1 MHKQLH
7 SKMPAM
13 RQHASAAIFLVFFF
27 GLSFAEQNLAE
38 VQERNSTC
46 MKTLLRNYQALPIQ
60 LNANENCI
68 WEIKGERDMNETIRL
83 IFSYVE
89 FSPLSSCD
97 EEYIEVYDGPS
108 TNSSVLG
115 KICRTQDSVFHSSSS
130 TLTFRISTD
139 STNFTRKIHA
149 FYYYISPETPVCGG
163 YFTSPE
169 GTFTSPN
176 YPKKHPP
183 FTYCVW
189 HIETEPYTKINL
201 IFKEIFIEIDEK
213 CRYDFIAIY
222 DGPRSDSPLIKKVC
236 GRLTPTFT
244 SSSNAMTIVM
254 SADYANSYRGFSAR
268 YTTIPISQPNTSL
281 SCSSDNMIITL
292 SKFYLASLNY
302 NASFLHLN
310 DQTCKPI
317 SYNPVIFSFPINSCG
332 TIKKTEGQSISYS
345 NVVTAYPTG
354 IVVTRQ
360 KKVEIVVKCI
370 MENNSTVEVVYV
382 TESEH
387 LDNTTTAGRYNLS
400 MSFYET
406 DSFSKPVFETPY
418 FVDLNQM
425 LYAQISLHSSDP
437 NLAVFV
443 DTCTA
448 SPDLNSKSPKYDLVK
463 SGCTKD
469 DTFMAYP
476 ILEHFGRF
484 RFRSFRFLKHYP
496 SVYLH
501 CEVLIC
507 DSKDSN
513 SRCTKGCI
521 SRQKREISS
530 YKWKGDAVIGPL
542 KLKREGNSM
551 DRSDISSEVHPEES
565 VNAQPQIL
573 YILAFV
579 VLATNTVLLVGLA
592 AKRLITRESGY
603 RYQKL
608 SY

>member
-1 MHKQLH
+1 M
-7 SKMPAM
+7 
-13 RQHASAAIFLVFFF
+13 
-27 GLSFAEQNLAE
+27 
-38 VQERNSTC
+38 
-46 MKTLLRNYQALPIQ
+46 
-60 LNANENCI
+60 
-68 WEIKGERDMNETIRL
+68 
-83 IFSYVE
+83 
-89 FSPLSSCD
+89 SSCD

-254 SADYANSYRGFSAR
+254 STDYANSYRGFSAR

-317 SYNPVIFSFPINSCG
+317 SYNPVIFSFPINNCG

-463 SGCTKD
+463 SG
-469 DTFMAYP
+469 
-476 ILEHFGRF
+476 
-484 RFRSFRFLKHYP
+484 
-496 SVYLH
+496 
-501 CEVLIC
+501 
-507 DSKDSN
+507 KDSN

-542 KLKREGNSM
+542 KLKREGNSR

-579 VLATNTVLLVGLA
+579 VLATNTILLVGLA
-592 AKRLITRESGY
+592 AKHLITRESGY

>member
-1 MHKQLH
+1 MSTL
-7 SKMPAM
+7 
-13 RQHASAAIFLVFFF
+13 REYASATIFLAFFF
-27 GLSFAEQNLAE
+27 GLSFAEQNLKL
-38 VQERNSTC
+38 QERNTAC
-46 MKTLLRNYQALPIQ
+46 VKTLMRNYQAIPIQ

-68 WEIKGERDMNETIRL
+68 WEIKGERDTNQTIRL

-97 EEYIEVYDGPS
+97 EEYIEIYDGPS

-115 KICRTQDSVFHSSSS
+115 RICHTQDSAFHSSSS
-130 TLTFRISTD
+130 ALTFRISTG
-139 STNFTRKIHA
+139 STNFTRKFHGL
-149 FYYYISPETPVCGG
+149 YYYISPDTPRCGG
-163 YFTSPE
+163 YFTGPE
-169 GTFTSPN
+169 GTFNSPN

-189 HIETEPYTKINL
+189 HIETEPYTQINL
-201 IFKEIFIEIDEK
+201 IFKDILLEMDEYCRFDFLAIF
-213 CRYDFIAIY
+213 
-222 DGPRSDSPLIKKVC
+222 DGPTSNSPLIKKVC
-236 GRLTPTFT
+236 GHSTPTFK

-254 SADYANSYRGFSAR
+254 STDYANSYRGFSAH
-268 YTTIPISQPNTSL
+268 YTTTPTSQPNTSL
-281 SCSSDNMIITL
+281 SCSSDRMTITL
-292 SKFYLASLNY
+292 SNFYLASLNY
-302 NASFLHLN
+302 NASFLYLN
-310 DQTCKPI
+310 DQTCKPT

-345 NVVTAYPTG
+345 NIVTALPAG
-354 IVVTRQ
+354 LMITRQ
-360 KKVEIVVKCI
+360 KKVEIVAKCI
-370 MENNSTVEVVYV
+370 MENNSTVEIVYV

-387 LDNTTTAGRYNLS
+387 LDNTTTVGRYNLS

-406 DSFSKPVFETPY
+406 DSFSKPIFESPY
-418 FVDLNQM
+418 LVDLNQM

-437 NLAVFV
+437 NLVVFV

-448 SPDLNSKSPKYDLVK
+448 SPDLNSKSPNYDLVK

-476 ILEHFGRF
+476 ILEHYGRF
-484 RFRSFRFLKHYP
+484 RFKSFRFLKYYP

-521 SRQKREISS
+521 SRHKREISS

-542 KLKREGNSM
+542 RLKREESSM
-551 DRSDISSEVHPEES
+551 DRSAISSEVYPEENL
-565 VNAQPQIL
+565 NAQPQTL

-592 AKRLITRESGY
+592 AKRLITRETGY

-608 SY
+608 SN